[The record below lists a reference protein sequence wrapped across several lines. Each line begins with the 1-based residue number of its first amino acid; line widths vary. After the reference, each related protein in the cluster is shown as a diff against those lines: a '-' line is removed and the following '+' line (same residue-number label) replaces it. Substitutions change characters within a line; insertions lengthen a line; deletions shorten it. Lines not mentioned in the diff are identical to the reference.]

1 MKQKMILRVL
11 VTSILIGGCSSGQ
24 SNVASTTTMAT
35 DTLSSLLLRIDDLV
49 SMYVEKSV
57 LERPQL
63 LSRITK
69 EDLLAC
75 AAETSKEIAKSI
87 YLNRTGQNSAITS
100 GTDSEALTE
109 MVINEATAAVQS
121 QIEPILSRCKPST

>member
-1 MKQKMILRVL
+1 
-11 VTSILIGGCSSGQ
+11 
-24 SNVASTTTMAT
+24 MAT